1 MRKIKPVLFLGL
13 LMGFSFASSLYAHHG
28 YASYDMT
35 KTVTVSGTVTEVS
48 LANPHSA
55 LAFDVKDEKGV
66 VSRWAVEF
74 GMLRALMAEG
84 WTKETLKIG
93 DGVTVSLHPAKNG
106 AHVGVLA
113 GKIAFSDGRP
123 LALTPA
129 KQ

>member
-1 MRKIKPVLFLGL
+1 MRKINPVLFLGL

-48 LANPHSA
+48 RAI
-55 LAFDVKDEKGV
+55 
-66 VSRWAVEF
+66 EF

-113 GKIAFSDGRP
+113 GKITFSDGRP
-123 LALTPA
+123 LALSPA